1 MKVTQSIFREYDIR
15 GIAGLKFEPELVA
28 EYEKWYGKF
37 PGLNITPAI
46 SEAIGKAF
54 GSIIKRKG
62 GKKVLVGYEYR
73 PYAIELRDEFVKGIL
88 STGINVDTA
97 DKTATPFIYYLTA
110 KLDYDGGVNI
120 TGSHNIYFYNGFKMM
135 GLNST
140 PIYGEELQ
148 QLYQIVVN
156 DDFEVATTPGS
167 LHTTEHAYE
176 KYRDYVASNTKMKRP
191 LKVVVDTGN
200 GTPGM
205 YIVDFLKTIGADVV
219 KGLFLEPDAHFPNH
233 VPDPEQPQN
242 MVFLQK
248 AVVEMKA
255 DVGVAL
261 DADGDRAGFVNEK
274 GEMLSGDDI
283 LLLLARDVAKRL
295 PGHQVLFDVKC
306 SQLMEEMLPQFGMKP
321 LMYRT
326 GHAPIKDMLRK
337 DTDIALGG
345 EVSGHFYFVENYT
358 RSDDGFYAIAQV
370 LKILSEQDKSF
381 SEFMKFIPQRVRTPE
396 IKLPCKDEVKFV
408 IVDKVRE
415 ELLKKY
421 KGNTI
426 DGVRIQFTKNSWG
439 LVRASNTSPYLTIR
453 VEGIS
458 VEEVLHIK
466 NELADVLDQ
475 FSEIEEKLNRKEV
488 ASPTGK
494 LSSL

>member
-1 MKVTQSIFREYDIR
+1 MQVTQSIFREYDIR
-15 GIAGLKFEPELVA
+15 GIAGVKFEPELVA

-37 PGLNITPAI
+37 PGINITPDI
-46 SEAIGKAF
+46 SEAIGKAY
-54 GSIIKRKG
+54 GSIIHTQG

-73 PYAIELRDEFVKGIL
+73 PYATELRDAFVKGVL
-88 STGINVDTA
+88 STGVHVDSVE
-97 DKTATPFIYYLTA
+97 KTATPFIYYLTA
-110 KLDYDGGVNI
+110 KLGYDGGVNI

-135 GLNST
+135 GGNST

-148 QLYQIVVN
+148 RLYHMVLHDRYVVSK
-156 DDFEVATTPGS
+156 TSGTLTHIQHP
-167 LHTTEHAYE
+167 YE
-176 KYRDYVASNTKMKRP
+176 TYRDYVASQTKLKRP

-205 YIVDFLKTIGADVV
+205 YIVDFLEAIGAHVV

-242 MVFLQK
+242 MRFLQQ
-248 AVVEMKA
+248 AVKETGA

-274 GEMLSGDDI
+274 GEMISGDDI

-321 LMYRT
+321 LMHRT

-337 DTDIALGG
+337 DTKIALGG

-370 LKILSEQDKSF
+370 LKILSEQDAPF
-381 SEFMKFIPQRVRTPE
+381 STMMQFIPYRVRTPE
-396 IKLPCKDEVKFV
+396 IKLPCKDEVKFKV
-408 IVDKVRE
+408 VDTVKE
-415 ELLKKY
+415 ILLKKY
-421 KGNTI
+421 TGNII
-426 DGVRIQFTKNSWG
+426 DGVRINFTAQSWG

-453 VEGIS
+453 VEGLT
-458 VEEVLHIK
+458 EQEVLHIK
-466 NELADVLDQ
+466 NEFADVLDPIP
-475 FSEIEEKLNRKEV
+475 EIEEKLNRTEI

-494 LSSL
+494 LGFL